1 MKFGTYMIYVDKL
14 EGEYKEAFQ
23 FVEHYADIHLIG
35 GHYKNEKLMDLIDM
49 MMQAQKQETPVE
61 NVVGKSQ
68 EQFAKDFYSD
78 VTLASLSEDFFS
90 KLKNW
95 AWLIVLFEG
104 LMIVSSMGDEGFN
117 LFTFKADMS
126 GYLQGVLIA
135 YMGILLADVISII
148 LAKFNYYNEKLT
160 IGMMI
165 GFTLVIIA
173 ACIYM
178 GVKDITISARSFP
191 VMICAAIYLLIY
203 YVAVLLYR
211 VKKTGS
217 IKKVKDEYDTSFGG
231 LVKAELESNNFEK
244 KEDLEFLKSISK
256 RYANKNKKRVSKGLT
271 PLTTADYIHKQNKLG
286 KYSLVS
292 GYLFG
297 VIAFIIITFINK
309 GFETSFD
316 AVIFIGFMAVIG
328 LLVFKFQRFMN
339 SVSDRETSRILS
351 FCEERGVEMDELY
364 EQLQACIQSSSN

>member
-35 GHYKNEKLMDLIDM
+35 GHYKNEKLMDLLDM

-117 LFTFKADMS
+117 LFIFKADMS

-165 GFTLVIIA
+165 GFTLVTIA
-173 ACIYM
+173 AYIYM
-178 GVKDITISARSFP
+178 GVKDITISVRSFP
-191 VMICAAIYLLIY
+191 VMICSAFYLLIY

-244 KEDLEFLKSISK
+244 KRIW
-256 RYANKNKKRVSKGLT
+256 
-271 PLTTADYIHKQNKLG
+271 
-286 KYSLVS
+286 
-292 GYLFG
+292 
-297 VIAFIIITFINK
+297 
-309 GFETSFD
+309 
-316 AVIFIGFMAVIG
+316 
-328 LLVFKFQRFMN
+328 N
-339 SVSDRETSRILS
+339 S
-351 FCEERGVEMDELY
+351 
-364 EQLQACIQSSSN
+364 

>member
-1 MKFGTYMIYVDKL
+1 MKFGTYMSYVDKL
-14 EGEYKEAFQ
+14 EGEYKEVFQ
-23 FVEHYADIHLIG
+23 FVEHYANIHLIG
-35 GHYKNEKLMDLIDM
+35 GHYKNEKLMDLLDM
-49 MMQAQKQETPVE
+49 MMQAQEQETPVE

-95 AWLIVLFEG
+95 AWFIVLFEG

-126 GYLQGVLIA
+126 GYLQAVLIS

-165 GFTLVIIA
+165 GFTLVTIA

-178 GVKDITISARSFP
+178 GVKDITISVRSFP
-191 VMICAAIYLLIY
+191 VMISSAIYLLIY

-271 PLTTADYIHKQNKLG
+271 PLTTAEYIHKQNKLE

-292 GYLFG
+292 GYSFG
-297 VIAFIIITFINK
+297 VIATIIITFINK
-309 GFETSFD
+309 GFETSSD
-316 AVIFIGFMAVIG
+316 AVIVVGIVAVIG
-328 LLVFKFQRFMN
+328 LLLFKFQRFMN
-339 SVSDRETSRILS
+339 SVNDRETSRILS
-351 FCEERGVEMDELY
+351 LCEERGVEMDELY

>member
-78 VTLASLSEDFFS
+78 VTLASLSDDFFS

-271 PLTTADYIHKQNKLG
+271 PLTTADYIHKQNKLE

-351 FCEERGVEMDELY
+351 LCEERGVEMDELY

>member
-165 GFTLVIIA
+165 GFTLVTIA

-231 LVKAELESNNFEK
+231 LVKAEIESNNFEK

-271 PLTTADYIHKQNKLG
+271 PLTTADYIHKQNKLV

-297 VIAFIIITFINK
+297 VIASIIITFINK

>member
-35 GHYKNEKLMDLIDM
+35 GHYKNEKLMDLLDM

-117 LFTFKADMS
+117 LFIFKADMS

-165 GFTLVIIA
+165 GFTLVTIA
-173 ACIYM
+173 AYIYM
-178 GVKDITISARSFP
+178 GVKDITISVRSFP
-191 VMICAAIYLLIY
+191 VMICSAFYLLIY

-271 PLTTADYIHKQNKLG
+271 PLTTAEYIHKQNKLG
-286 KYSLVS
+286 KYSFVI
-292 GYLFG
+292 GYSFG
-297 VIAFIIITFINK
+297 VIASIIITFINK

-316 AVIFIGFMAVIG
+316 AVIFVGIVAVIG
-328 LLVFKFQRFMN
+328 LLLFKFQRFMN

-351 FCEERGVEMDELY
+351 LCEERGVEMDELY
-364 EQLQACIQSSSN
+364 EQLQACIKSSSN